1 MVSLP
6 LWALSQ
12 TVLAQ
17 PTVRLWSHPLK
28 AGARELRE
36 VMEPLAGT
44 RLQANRI
51 LLSSSE
57 KLGQGQREGGQ
68 VQSARN

>member
-1 MVSLP
+1 MVSLSLP
-6 LWALSQ
+6 ALSQ
-12 TVLAQ
+12 AVLAQ

-36 VMEPLAGT
+36 VMEPFAGT
-44 RLQANRI
+44 RSQANRI
-51 LLSSSE
+51 LSSSE